1 MTINAETDI
10 HLALLQ
16 LGKNGNQYKLDSNP
30 TPHKITWWNPDNKD
44 SQPSDDELNAA
55 YTAWKNAEEYKI
67 KRTET
72 GSTTYAPTGE
82 QMAMIYD
89 DIIAGKLDATGSF
102 AAHNKAVKDANPKP

>member
-1 MTINAETDI
+1 MIDKHQIICNLYADAVSVSEIDGVFKAYDKDGVEVSIVQSDIDAEY
-10 HLALLQ
+10 A
-16 LGKNGNQYKLDSNP
+16 KS
-30 TPHKITWWNPDNKD
+30 
-44 SQPSDDELNAA
+44 
-55 YTAWKNAEEYKI
+55 EYKD

-102 AAHNKAVKDANPKP
+102 VAHNKAVKDANPKPS